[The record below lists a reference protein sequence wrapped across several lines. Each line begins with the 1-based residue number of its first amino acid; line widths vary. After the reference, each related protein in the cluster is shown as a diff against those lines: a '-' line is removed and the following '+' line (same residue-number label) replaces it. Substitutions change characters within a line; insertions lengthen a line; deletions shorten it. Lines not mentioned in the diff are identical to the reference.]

1 MAELVD
7 ALDLG
12 SSIFDV
18 RVRVSP
24 FAPFLSE
31 WIDKPE
37 FRQPPGE
44 NPNIENHEISACKYQ

>member
-1 MAELVD
+1 
-7 ALDLG
+7 
-12 SSIFDV
+12 
-18 RVRVSP
+18 
-24 FAPFLSE
+24 LSE